1 MKFKLLLLIIISGT
15 TTAFAQLQKRT
26 SHFPVG
32 SFHEK
37 NSTINGISVGLYS
50 VLSQDSIN
58 NVHTNGIR
66 LEAIGLGILSPLMPR
81 SPIAETEEQFKTK
94 MAEPLAERINGFNL
108 SPAGTVCDCVVN
120 GIGAGLIGQINRRVS
135 GVSVSVMINL
145 AQEHNGIQVAMIN
158 ESYAMRGFQ
167 IGFNNTSGKA
177 RGIQIGIFNHA
188 TNLKGIQ
195 FGLWNT
201 NQKRKLPILNWSFG
215 D

>member
-1 MKFKLLLLIIISGT
+1 MKFKLLLLIIISDT
-15 TTAFAQLQKRT
+15 TVAFAQQQKRA

-32 SFHEK
+32 TFLEK

-81 SPIAETEEQFKTK
+81 SPIAETEEQFKAK

-120 GIGAGLIGQINRRVS
+120 GISAGLIGQINRRVS

-201 NQKRKLPILNWSFG
+201 NQKRKLPILNWNFG